1 MQFLDGSTKFDFMGK
16 RKLAYTFSA
25 ILILISLASL
35 VIKGLNPGIDF
46 TGGYLIELGYERDA
60 DIQPV
65 RDVLEKNNFKDAQV
79 QHFGTAKDVL
89 IRIAPREGVNKANLS
104 DNIVSLLKAETDQE
118 ITLRRVEFVGPQVGN
133 ELRDQ
138 GGLAMLVAL
147 FGILVYVSFRFEFK
161 SALGSIFAL
170 IHDVII
176 TTGAFSLTQ
185 IEFDLTVLAAILAVI
200 GYSLND
206 TVVVLDRIRENFR
219 ELRKGDSAEILNL
232 SINQTLSR
240 TLMTSFTTILVLLS
254 LFFLGGEIIHG
265 FAFALLVGIGIGTY
279 SSIYV
284 ASSALLTMGIK
295 KQDFLVATKEEVV
308 DDRP

>member
-284 ASSALLTMGIK
+284 ASSALLTMGIR
-295 KQDFLVATKEEVV
+295 KQDFLVAAKEEVV